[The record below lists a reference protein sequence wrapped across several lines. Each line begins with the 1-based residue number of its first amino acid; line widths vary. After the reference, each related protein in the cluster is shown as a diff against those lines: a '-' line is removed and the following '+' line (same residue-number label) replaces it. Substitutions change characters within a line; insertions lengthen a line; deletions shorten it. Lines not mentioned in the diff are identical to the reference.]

1 MDVFDLQIRLDS
13 ATETTILPFSLEVDV
28 SFVQLEIVTKNMP
41 VEVKQLGGQSSV
53 LDSTTLQFTYNR
65 SVPLNLHALFKS
77 RQSKGKRNKRIDYF
91 CKTNA
96 RRARCMF
103 FLKDAFLENYVIIIV
118 HFYSAVREQN
128 IYSETFCVVWG
139 HLSSIF

>member
-1 MDVFDLQIRLDS
+1 M
-13 ATETTILPFSLEVDV
+13 

-118 HFYSAVREQN
+118 HFYSAVREK
-128 IYSETFCVVWG
+128 TFIAKPSVLCG
-139 HLSSIF
+139 GIFQAFFESQVKCQIFLEG